1 MYLKNKILAL
11 ILLLFYVLVFNVPA
25 IAKDTIYIQLK
36 WKHQFQFAGYYA
48 AINKGY
54 FKNLGLNVALREGGP
69 NINAVNE
76 IESGRSQY
84 AVSSSEIISNYI
96 AGKPLSVITV
106 IFQHSPYVLIT
117 SAQSNIKRP
126 SDLIDKKVM
135 AANEQGWTQ
144 IKAIFLKEGIDPA
157 LLKVQ
162 QHKWGFAHL
171 QNGEAD
177 AMSAYSS
184 FEPFMLKKLG
194 IDFNMLKPVDY
205 GVDFYGDLLFSTQDY
220 VNNNTEEVEEIRD
233 ALIQGWEYAFSHRE
247 EMADYILSLPGVK
260 ERGIDKE
267 VLLSEAN
274 ELYQLTQPD
283 LIAIGHM
290 NTGRWQAILNTYKEL
305 GLAPT
310 NTTLDNFIFSSS
322 PDEYRHKFRNA
333 FYISLGLLVTVL
345 FILAY
350 NYQLKKE
357 VNKQTQKI
365 QATTDELMLSN
376 AELEK
381 FAYVASHNLRAPVVN
396 IISLLSLYNRE
407 NPTAEDNVYI
417 IEKLDSTTKNLHNTL
432 KDLIQVVSSKSVGI
446 DTQDLSIEKV
456 YEEVKESINE
466 LINDT
471 ETTIYTHFEV
481 KNIYY
486 SHKVLTSI
494 LINLLTNS
502 IKYRKPDVPAIVE
515 VSTRLKNGLIELR
528 VSDNGMG
535 INLKKHGEKLFGLF
549 QRFNPS
555 IEGSGIGLHIVKKQV
570 ETLGGEIKVE
580 STVNIG
586 TTFYIYIKSLPKT

>member
-1 MYLKNKILAL
+1 MYEKNKILAL
-11 ILLLFYVLVFNVPA
+11 ILLILQCFITNLTA
-25 IAKDTIYIQLK
+25 IAQSPIYIQLK

-48 AINKGY
+48 AVNQGY
-54 FKNLGLNVALREGGP
+54 FKDLGLNVSLKEGGP
-69 NINAVNE
+69 GINVVNE
-76 IESGRSQY
+76 VEKGNAQY

-96 AGKPLSVITV
+96 AGKPLSVVTV
-106 IFQHSPYVLIT
+106 IFQHSPYVLLT
-117 SAQSNIKRP
+117 SAKSNIKRP

-135 AANEQGWTQ
+135 AANEQGWEQ
-144 IKAIFLKEGIDPA
+144 IKAVFLKEGIDPA

-162 QHKWGFAHL
+162 QHQWNLVHL

-194 IDFNMLKPVDY
+194 IEFNMLKPVDY

-220 VNNNTEEVEEIRD
+220 VKQNAEEVEEIRD
-233 ALIQGWEYAFSHRE
+233 AIIKGWEYAFSHRE
-247 EMADYILSLPGVK
+247 EMADYILTLPGVK
-260 ERGIDKE
+260 ERGIDKQI
-267 VLLSEAN
+267 LLSEAE
-274 ELYQLTQPD
+274 ELHHLTQPD

-290 NTGRWQAILNTYKEL
+290 NIGRWQAILDTYQKL
-305 GLAPT
+305 GMAPE
-310 NTTLDNFIFSSS
+310 NTTLGDFIFTTT

-333 FYISLGLLVTVL
+333 FYISLGLLISIL

-357 VNKQTQKI
+357 VQKQTQKI

-396 IISLLSLYNRE
+396 IVSLLSLYNRE
-407 NPTAEDNVYI
+407 NPASEDNTYI

-446 DTQDLSIEKV
+446 DTQDLDIEKV
-456 YEEVKESINE
+456 FNEVKESISE
-466 LINDT
+466 SITST

-481 KNIYY
+481 KEIYY
-486 SHKVLTSI
+486 SHKVLNSI
-494 LINLLTNS
+494 LINLLTNA
-502 IKYRKPDVPAIVE
+502 IKYRRHDIPAIVE
-515 VSTRLKNGLIELR
+515 VSTRPKNDCIELR

-535 INLKKHGEKLFGLF
+535 INLKKHGDKLFGLF
-549 QRFNPS
+549 QRFNS
-555 IEGSGIGLHIVKKQV
+555 NIEGSGIGLHIVKKQI

-580 STVNIG
+580 STVNVG

>member
-1 MYLKNKILAL
+1 MYLKNKILAF
-11 ILLLFYVLVFNVPA
+11 ILLFLCVLGIDIQT
-25 IAKDTIYIQLK
+25 IAQDTIYIQLK

-48 AINKGY
+48 AVNKGY
-54 FKNLGLNVALREGGP
+54 FKDFGLNVALREGGP
-69 NINAVNE
+69 TTKVVDE
-76 IESGRSQY
+76 VEKGKSQY
-84 AVSSSEIISNYI
+84 AISSSEIISDYI
-96 AGKPLSVITV
+96 SGKPLSVVTV
-106 IFQHSPYVLIT
+106 IFQHSPYVLLT

-144 IKAIFLKEGIDPA
+144 IKAIFLKEGIDPT

-162 QHKWGFAHL
+162 QHQWGFVHL

-177 AMSAYSS
+177 ALSAYSS

-194 IDFNMLKPVDY
+194 IEYNMIKPVDY
-205 GVDFYGDLLFSTQDY
+205 GVDFYGDLLFSSEDY
-220 VNNNTEEVEEIRD
+220 VKNNEEEVQAIRD
-233 ALIQGWEYAFSHRE
+233 AIIKGWEYAFTHRE
-247 EMADYILSLPGVK
+247 EMADYILTLPGVK
-260 ERGIDKE
+260 ERGIDKQI
-267 VLLSEAN
+267 LLNEAR

-290 NTGRWQAILNTYKEL
+290 NIGRWQAILNTYKEL
-305 GLAPT
+305 GLAPA
-310 NTTLDNFIFSSS
+310 NTTLGNFVFTPT
-322 PDEYRHKFRNA
+322 PDEYRYKFRNA
-333 FYISLGLLVTVL
+333 FYISLALLVSIL

-357 VNKQTQKI
+357 VQKQTQKI

-407 NPTAEDNVYI
+407 NPSSNDNSYI
-417 IEKLDSTTKNLHNTL
+417 IEKLDTTTKNLHNTL

-446 DTQDLSIEKV
+446 DTQDLNIEKV
-456 YEEVKESINE
+456 YEEVKESICE
-466 LINDT
+466 LISNT

-502 IKYRKPDVPAIVE
+502 IKYRRAEVPALIE
-515 VSTRLKNGLIELR
+515 VSTRLKNGIVELR

-570 ETLGGEIKVE
+570 EALGGEIKVE
-580 STVNIG
+580 STINIG